1 MAIIHFKQNQTRDD
15 WMTQD
20 YQLFKKKL
28 IFIVHVEYV
37 LLLDGLETQGYLGF
51 LSGQFPPTVSTTALK
66 FQNLDLPFLDLTF
79 RDLGMI
85 CSGFGFG
92 TWDSEFA

>member
-1 MAIIHFKQNQTRDD
+1 
-15 WMTQD
+15 MTQD
-20 YQLFKKKL
+20 YQLFKKTL
-28 IFIVHVEYV
+28 IFIVHVEHV
-37 LLLDGLETQGYLGF
+37 LLLNGLETQGYLGF
-51 LSGQFPPTVSTTALK
+51 LQGQFPPTVSTTALK